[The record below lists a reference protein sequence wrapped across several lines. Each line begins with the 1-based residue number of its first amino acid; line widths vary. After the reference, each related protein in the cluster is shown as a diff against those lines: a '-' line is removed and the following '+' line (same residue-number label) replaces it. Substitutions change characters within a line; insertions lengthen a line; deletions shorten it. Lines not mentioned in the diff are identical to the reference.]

1 MAKYAEDDYRNNGRP
16 VNEKDLMR
24 KARQFIR
31 DKARARQN
39 ESVRVYGESL
49 DKRLTTL
56 LEEDVEKIQR
66 IQVPPTTAG
75 TEA

>member
-39 ESVRVYGESL
+39 KMTRVVYGKSL
-49 DKRLTTL
+49 DKRQTALI
-56 LEEDVEKIQR
+56 EEDIEK